1 MMIKNEKDQAVVINE
16 KASLIVY
23 GREEC
28 HLCLDMIAALQ
39 ELQKQRSFSFTFV
52 DIDDDSDLKKRYGEK
67 IPVLASSS
75 NNQEICNYHLD
86 IAVLDAYLDK
96 FR

>member
-1 MMIKNEKDQAVVINE
+1 MTKNEKGHAAVVNE
-16 KASLIVY
+16 NVSLIVY

-28 HLCLDMIAALQ
+28 HLCLEMIAALQ
-39 ELQKQRSFSFTFV
+39 ELQKRRSFSFSFV
-52 DIDDDSDLKKRYGEK
+52 DIDDDLDLKKRYGEK
-67 IPVLASSS
+67 VPVLTSL
-75 NNQEICNYHLD
+75 NNQEICHYHLD

>member
-1 MMIKNEKDQAVVINE
+1 MMTKNEKDHAALINE
-16 KASLIVY
+16 NASLIVY

-52 DIDDDSDLKKRYGEK
+52 DIDDDLDLKKRHGER
-67 IPVLASSS
+67 IPVLASS
-75 NNQEICNYHLD
+75 NNQEICHYHLD
-86 IAVLDAYLDK
+86 TAVLDAYLDK

>member
-1 MMIKNEKDQAVVINE
+1 MTKNDKGHAAAINE
-16 KASLIVY
+16 ENSLIVY

-39 ELQKQRSFSFTFV
+39 ELQKQRCFSFTFV
-52 DIDDDSDLKKRYGEK
+52 DIDDDPTLKMRYGEK
-67 IPVLASSS
+67 IPVLTSSGD
-75 NNQEICNYHLD
+75 QEICHYYLD

-96 FR
+96 VR

>member
-1 MMIKNEKDQAVVINE
+1 MTKNDDSNAVADETEVAVV
-16 KASLIVY
+16 VY

-39 ELQKQRSFSFTFV
+39 ELQKRRFFSFTFV
-52 DIDDDSDLKKRYGEK
+52 DIDADPELKRQYGEK
-67 IPVLASSS
+67 IPVLVSSAK
-75 NNQEICNYHLD
+75 QEICHYHLD
-86 IAVLDAYLDK
+86 TAVLDAYLDK